1 MWSAGSAGIDLLVT
15 LTDPAGDPDLLQRV
29 IEVDHARLDGLL
41 SEASRDTDTP
51 GVVGELS
58 LTLLG
63 ELLQHLNAEA
73 AVVHPMVASVLGD
86 DPQRVLA
93 EEARTLESVATT
105 GSQCGDLSLLAQALG
120 EHRERMTTTL
130 QHLRSEV
137 GSSRM
142 AALGYEYGHA
152 VEAGSR
158 RRLT

>member
-1 MWSAGSAGIDLLVT
+1 VWRAGSPGISLSVT

-29 IEVDHARLDGLL
+29 IAVDHDRLAGLL
-41 SEASRDTDTP
+41 VEASRGVDTP
-51 GVVGELS
+51 AVVDELS
-58 LTLLG
+58 GMLVG

-73 AVVHPMVASVLGD
+73 AVVHPVVATALGD
-86 DPQRVLA
+86 EPHRALA

-105 GSQCGDLSLLAQALG
+105 ARQCGDLSLLAEALG
-120 EHRERMTTTL
+120 EHRERMGTTL

>member
-1 MWSAGSAGIDLLVT
+1 VWSPGSPGISLLVT

-29 IEVDHARLDGLL
+29 IEVDHDRLAGLL

-51 GVVGELS
+51 GVAGVLS
-58 LTLLG
+58 RTLVG

-73 AVVHPMVASVLGD
+73 AVVHPVVASALGD
-86 DPQRVLA
+86 DPRRVLA

-105 GSQCGDLSLLAQALG
+105 ARQCGDLSVLAQALG

-130 QHLRSEV
+130 HHLRSEV
-137 GSSRM
+137 GPSRM

>member
-1 MWSAGSAGIDLLVT
+1 MT

-29 IEVDHARLDGLL
+29 IEVEHDRLAGLL
-41 SEASRDTDTP
+41 VEASRGKDTP
-51 GVVGELS
+51 AVVDELS
-58 LTLLG
+58 SRLVG

-73 AVVHPMVASVLGD
+73 AVVHPFVASALGD
-86 DPQRVLA
+86 EPHRELA
-93 EEARTLESVATT
+93 EEARTLESVATAAR
-105 GSQCGDLSLLAQALG
+105 QHGDLSVLAQALG
-120 EHRERMTTTL
+120 EHRERMSGAL

-137 GSSRM
+137 GASRM